1 MFLEVLKLKT
11 YRKLFRYMR
20 PYLSQLIGGFV
31 CLVLVGIIGLL
42 IPWLFKFLIDDVL
55 IGGNELILNYIAGSA
70 VLLYF
75 LKGVFNYGQKY
86 LISGMSQH
94 VIVDLRKDLYEHLQK
109 LSLSFF
115 ERQRTGDLMSRVTN
129 DVNVIQNSLIN
140 GLSNLV
146 LQPIMIIGIVGFLL
160 YIDWKLALV
169 SFLIIP
175 LVSYVINKFGFK
187 MRSVSTKIQNEM
199 SNVTNILQET
209 LSAVRIVKAFNNEEK
224 EIKKF
229 SDANDRTLKQNL
241 KGVQIEA
248 TITPIVELIIS
259 IGAAAFLWY
268 GGHKVLRGEMTTGE
282 LITFIGYI
290 GLLISPINILSKS
303 YNLMQKAVGA
313 SARIFDLLN
322 VEEKVIEKENAEK
335 MPPIEGE
342 VVFDDV
348 SFSYN
353 EGEKVLDK
361 INIKVDPGEMVAFVG
376 HSGAGKTT
384 LVNLI
389 PRFYDVDTG
398 ELRIDGINIKDV
410 TLSSLRKQIGIVPQ
424 DTILFKG
431 TIADNIAYGASDKT
445 REEIIDAAKKAN
457 AHQFIVDFDN
467 GYETEVGERGV
478 SLSGGQKQR
487 ISIARALLTDHKILI
502 LDEATSSLDLKS
514 ESLIQEALERL
525 IKDRTTFVIAHRL
538 STIINADKI
547 IVIEEGEIVEEGS
560 HEKLL
565 DNEGYYYRL
574 YKSQFEQE

>member
-1 MFLEVLKLKT
+1 MKP
-11 YRKLFRYMR
+11 YMGK
-20 PYLSQLIGGFV
+20 LIGGFIS
-31 CLVLVGIIGLL
+31 LILVGIIGLL

-55 IGGNELILNYIAGSA
+55 IAGNELILNYIAAGA

-75 LKGVFNYGQKY
+75 FKGVFNYTQKY
-86 LISGMSQH
+86 LISGLSQH
-94 VIVDLRKDLYEHLQK
+94 VIVDLRKDIYQHLQK

-115 ERQRTGDLMSRVTN
+115 ERQRTGDLMSRITN
-129 DVNVIQNSLIN
+129 DVNVIQTSLTT
-140 GLSNLV
+140 GLSNIV
-146 LQPIMIIGIVGFLL
+146 LQPIMIIGIVGFLI

-175 LVSYVINKFGFK
+175 LVSVAISKFGFK
-187 MRSVSTKIQNEM
+187 MRSISTRIQNEM

-209 LSAVRIVKAFNNEEK
+209 LSAVRIVKAFNNEDK

-229 SDANDRTLKQNL
+229 NRANDRTLEENL
-241 KGVQIEA
+241 KGVQVEA
-248 TITPIVELIIS
+248 TITPVVEIIIS
-259 IGAAAFLWY
+259 FGAAAFLWY

-290 GLLISPINILSKS
+290 GLLVSPINILSRS

-313 SARIFDLLN
+313 SERIFNLLE
-322 VEEKVIEKENAEK
+322 VDERVIEKADAIE
-335 MPPIEGE
+335 MPSIEGNVE
-342 VVFDDV
+342 FNDV

-353 EGEKVLDK
+353 EGEEVLKD
-361 INIKVDPGEMVAFVG
+361 INLNITKGEMIAFVG
-376 HSGAGKTT
+376 HSGAGKST

-389 PRFYDVDTG
+389 PRFYDVDSG
-398 ELRIDGINIKDV
+398 KIRIDGIEIKDV
-410 TLSSLRKQIGIVPQ
+410 KIDTLRKQIGIVPQ
-424 DTILFKG
+424 ETILFKG
-431 TIADNIAYGASDKT
+431 TIAENIAYGAEHKS

-457 AHQFIVDFDN
+457 AHQFIVEFDK
-467 GYETEVGERGV
+467 GYDTEIGERGV

-547 IVIEEGEIVEEGS
+547 IVIEQGEIVEKGT
-560 HEKLL
+560 HEELI
-565 DNEGYYYRL
+565 DNKGYYYKL
-574 YKSQFEQE
+574 YKSQFEQG

>member
-1 MFLEVLKLKT
+1 
-11 YRKLFRYMR
+11 MR
-20 PYLSQLIGGFV
+20 PYLGQLIGGFI
-31 CLVLVGIIGLL
+31 CLLLVGIIGLL

-55 IGGNELILNYIAGSA
+55 INGNEVILNYIAGGA
-70 VLLYF
+70 VLMYF
-75 LKGVFNYGQKY
+75 LKGIFNYTQKY

-94 VIVDLRKDLYEHLQK
+94 VVVDLREDLYQHLQK

-115 ERQRTGDLMSRVTN
+115 ERQTTGDLMSRITN

-140 GLSNLV
+140 GLSNMV
-146 LQPIMIIGIVGFLL
+146 LQPVMIIGIVGFLL

-175 LVSYVINKFGFK
+175 LITYAINKFGFK
-187 MRSVSTKIQNEM
+187 MRSISTKIQDEM

-209 LSAVRIVKAFNNEEK
+209 LSAVRIVKAFNNEDK

-229 SDANDRTLKQNL
+229 SKANERTLEQNL
-241 KGVQIEA
+241 KGVQVEA
-248 TITPIVELIIS
+248 TITPVVEFIIS
-259 IGAAAFLWY
+259 LGAAAFLWY
-268 GGHKVLRGEMTTGE
+268 GGHKVLDGSMTTGE
-282 LITFIGYI
+282 LVTFISYI
-290 GLLISPINILSKS
+290 GLLVSPINILSKS

-313 SARIFDLLN
+313 AERIFKLLE
-322 VEEKVIEKENAEK
+322 VDEKVIEKEDAVE
-335 MPPIEGE
+335 MPAIEGE
-342 VVFDDV
+342 VVFDDI

-353 EGEKVLDK
+353 EEEEVLTDINLK
-361 INIKVDPGEMVAFVG
+361 IDQGEMVAFVG

-389 PRFYDVDTG
+389 PRFYDVDSG
-398 ELRIDGINIKDV
+398 EIRIDGINIEDV
-410 TLSSLRKQIGIVPQ
+410 KIDSLRKQIGIVPQ
-424 DTILFKG
+424 ETILFKG
-431 TIADNIAYGASDKT
+431 TIADNIAYGASHKS
-445 REEIIDAAKKAN
+445 REEVIEAAKKAN
-457 AHQFIVDFDN
+457 AHQFISNFDN
-467 GYETEVGERGV
+467 GYDTEVGERGV

-547 IVIEEGEIVEEGS
+547 IVIEEGEIVEKGK
-560 HEKLL
+560 HEELIENK
-565 DNEGYYYRL
+565 GYYYKL

>member
-1 MFLEVLKLKT
+1 
-11 YRKLFRYMR
+11 MR

-259 IGAAAFLWY
+259 VGAAAFLWY

-313 SARIFDLLN
+313 SERIFDLLS

-335 MPPIEGE
+335 MPSIDGE
-342 VVFDDV
+342 VVFDDI

-353 EGEKVLDK
+353 EGEKVLDN
-361 INIKVDPGEMVAFVG
+361 INLKVDPGEMVAFVG

-398 ELRIDGINIKDV
+398 ELRIDGINIKNV

-431 TIADNIAYGASDKT
+431 TIAENIAYGASNKT
-445 REEIIDAAKKAN
+445 REEIIDAAQKAN

-502 LDEATSSLDLKS
+502 LDEATSSLDLRS

-547 IVIEEGEIVEEGS
+547 IVIEEGEIVEEGN
-560 HEKLL
+560 HEQLL
-565 DNEGYYYRL
+565 NNEGYYYRL

>member
-1 MFLEVLKLKT
+1 MKIYKKMFK
-11 YRKLFRYMR
+11 YMR
-20 PYLSQLIGGFV
+20 PYLGELIGGLV
-31 CLVLVGIIGLL
+31 CLILVGIIGLL

-55 IGGNELILNYIAGSA
+55 IAGNAAILNYIAGGA
-70 VLLYF
+70 ILLYF
-75 LKGVFNYGQKY
+75 LKGLFNYGQKY
-86 LISGMSQH
+86 LISGLSQH
-94 VIVDLRKDLYEHLQK
+94 VVVDMRKQLYSHLQK

-115 ERQRTGDLMSRVTN
+115 ERQRTGDLMSRITN

-146 LQPIMIIGIVGFLL
+146 LQPIMIVGIVGFLL

-169 SFLIIP
+169 SFIIIP
-175 LVSYVINKFGFK
+175 IITYAINKFGFK
-187 MRSVSTKIQNEM
+187 MKSISTKIQNEM
-199 SNVTNILQET
+199 SSVTNILQET

-229 SDANDRTLKQNL
+229 SEANDRTLKENL
-241 KGVQIEA
+241 KGVQVEA
-248 TITPIVELIIS
+248 TITPVVELIIS
-259 IGAAAFLWY
+259 FGAAAFLWY

-290 GLLISPINILSKS
+290 GLLVSPINILSRS

-313 SARIFDLLN
+313 SERIFNLLE
-322 VEEKVIEKENAEK
+322 VDERVIEKKDAIE
-335 MPPIEGE
+335 MPSIEGNVE
-342 VVFDDV
+342 FNNV

-353 EGEKVLDK
+353 EGEEVLKD
-361 INIKVDPGEMVAFVG
+361 INLNINKGEMIAFVG
-376 HSGAGKTT
+376 HSGAGKST

-389 PRFYDVDTG
+389 PRFYDVNSG
-398 ELRIDGINIKDV
+398 EIRIDDIDIKDV
-410 TLSSLRKQIGIVPQ
+410 KIDTLRKQIGIVPQ
-424 DTILFKG
+424 ETILFKG
-431 TIADNIAYGASDKT
+431 TIAENIAYGAEHKS

-457 AHQFIVDFDN
+457 AHQFIVEFDK
-467 GYETEVGERGV
+467 GYDTEIGERGV

-525 IKDRTTFVIAHRL
+525 IKNRTTFVIAHRL

-547 IVIEEGEIVEEGS
+547 IVIEQGEIMEKGTHEE
-560 HEKLL
+560 LI
-565 DNEGYYYRL
+565 DNEGYYFKL
-574 YKSQFEQE
+574 YKSQFEQG

>member
-1 MFLEVLKLKT
+1 
-11 YRKLFRYMR
+11 MR

-187 MRSVSTKIQNEM
+187 MRSISTKIQNEM

-209 LSAVRIVKAFNNEEK
+209 LSAVRIVKAFNNEQK

-229 SDANDRTLKQNL
+229 SKANDRTLKQNL

-259 IGAAAFLWY
+259 VGAAAFLWY

-313 SARIFDLLN
+313 SERIFDLLS

-335 MPPIEGE
+335 MPSIDGE
-342 VVFDDV
+342 VVFDDI

-353 EGEKVLDK
+353 EGEKVLDN
-361 INIKVDPGEMVAFVG
+361 INLKVDPGEMVAFVG

-398 ELRIDGINIKDV
+398 ELRIDGINIKNV

-431 TIADNIAYGASDKT
+431 TIAENIAYGASNKT
-445 REEIIDAAKKAN
+445 REEIIDAAQKAN

-502 LDEATSSLDLKS
+502 LDEATSSLDLRS

-547 IVIEEGEIVEEGS
+547 IVIEEGEIVEEGN
-560 HEKLL
+560 HEQLL
-565 DNEGYYYRL
+565 NNEGYYYRL

>member
-1 MFLEVLKLKT
+1 
-11 YRKLFRYMR
+11 MR
-20 PYLSQLIGGFV
+20 PYLGELIGGFI
-31 CLVLVGIIGLL
+31 CLLLVGIIGLL

-55 IGGNELILNYIAGSA
+55 INGNEIILNYIAGGA
-70 VLLYF
+70 VLMYF
-75 LKGVFNYGQKY
+75 LKGIFNYGQKY
-86 LISGMSQH
+86 LISGLSQH
-94 VIVDLRKDLYEHLQK
+94 VVVDLRKELYNHLQK

-115 ERQRTGDLMSRVTN
+115 ERQTTGDLMSRITN
-129 DVNVIQNSLIN
+129 DVNVIQNSLVN
-140 GLSNLV
+140 GLSNMV
-146 LQPIMIIGIVGFLL
+146 LQPVMIIGIVGFLL

-175 LVSYVINKFGFK
+175 LVTYAINKFGFK
-187 MRSVSTKIQNEM
+187 MRSISTKIQNEM

-209 LSAVRIVKAFNNEEK
+209 LSAVRIVKAFNNEDK

-229 SDANDRTLKQNL
+229 SKANERTLEQNL
-241 KGVQIEA
+241 KGVQVEA
-248 TITPIVELIIS
+248 TITPVVEFIIS
-259 IGAAAFLWY
+259 LGAAAFLWY
-268 GGHKVLRGEMTTGE
+268 GGHKVLNGSMTTGE
-282 LITFIGYI
+282 LVTFIGYI
-290 GLLISPINILSKS
+290 GLLVSPINILSKS

-313 SARIFDLLN
+313 AERIFRLLE
-322 VEEKVIEKENAEK
+322 VDEKVIEKEDAFK
-335 MPPIEGE
+335 MPAIEGE

-353 EGEKVLDK
+353 KDEEVLTDISLK
-361 INIKVDPGEMVAFVG
+361 IDQGEMVAFVG

-389 PRFYDVDTG
+389 PRFYDVNSG
-398 ELRIDGINIKDV
+398 EIRIDGVNIQDV
-410 TLSSLRKQIGIVPQ
+410 TIDSLRKQIGIVPQ
-424 DTILFKG
+424 ETILFKG
-431 TIADNIAYGASDKT
+431 TIADNIAYGASHKS

-457 AHQFIVDFDN
+457 AHQFITEFDN
-467 GYETEVGERGV
+467 GYDTEVGERGV

-547 IVIEEGEIVEEGS
+547 IVIEEGEIVEKGK
-560 HEKLL
+560 HEELINNK
-565 DNEGYYYRL
+565 GYYYKL

>member
-1 MFLEVLKLKT
+1 MKT

-20 PYLSQLIGGFV
+20 PYLSQLIGGLI

-55 IGGNELILNYIAGSA
+55 IGGDEVILNYIAGSA

-187 MRSVSTKIQNEM
+187 MRSISTKIQNEM

-209 LSAVRIVKAFNNEEK
+209 LSAVRIVKAFNNEQK

-229 SDANDRTLKQNL
+229 SKANDRTLKQNL
-241 KGVQIEA
+241 KGVQIKA

-259 IGAAAFLWY
+259 LGAAAFLWY

-313 SARIFDLLN
+313 SERIFELLN

-335 MPPIEGE
+335 MPPITGK

-348 SFSYN
+348 NFSYN
-353 EGEKVLDK
+353 EDEKVLNN
-361 INIKVDPGEMVAFVG
+361 INLKVEPGEMVAFVG

-398 ELRIDGINIKDV
+398 EIRIDGIDVKNV
-410 TLSSLRKQIGIVPQ
+410 TLSSLRKQTGIVPQ

-431 TIADNIAYGASDKT
+431 TIAENIAYGASDKT

-457 AHQFIVDFDN
+457 AHQFILEFDN

-487 ISIARALLTDHKILI
+487 ISIARALLTDHRILI
-502 LDEATSSLDLKS
+502 LDEATSSLDLRS

-565 DNEGYYYRL
+565 NNEGYYYRL